1 MIKNDLV
8 PKKIIIIKKKKKKK
22 KENQVIFGK
31 IRLLI
36 KQLKFYTMPKK
47 KSAERDVKFFSK
59 KV

>member
-22 KENQVIFGK
+22 NKNQLIFGN

-36 KQLKFYTMPKK
+36 KQLKF
-47 KSAERDVKFFSK
+47 
-59 KV
+59 